1 MQIGVKRAGA
11 VVLFGAE
18 SVGLGVVRPEAV
30 DVDSRCRVEAIGAA
44 GIGVLKARYLIAT
57 GVTREL
63 DRTGRAILD
72 GLA

>member
-1 MQIGVKRAGA
+1 MRVGVKRAGA

-18 SVGLGVVRPEAV
+18 SVGLGVRPEAV

-44 GIGVLKARYLIAT
+44 GIGVLKARYLITT